1 MNTTYYDAVLD
12 ENMNPLFNGTPEDTK
27 EWLEKNKTDN
37 SVRVCI
43 GESMV
48 LVTVPEYKRR

>member
-1 MNTTYYDAVLD
+1 MNPTYFDAVLD
-12 ENMNPLFNGTPEDTK
+12 ENMNPLFNGTSEDTK
-27 EWLEKNKTDN
+27 EWLEKNETDN

-48 LVTVPEYKRR
+48 LVTVQEYMRR

>member
-1 MNTTYYDAVLD
+1 MYFDAVLD
-12 ENMNPLFNGTPEDTK
+12 ENMQPLFNGTPEETK
-27 EWLEKNKTDN
+27 AWLENNETDN

-48 LVTVPEYKRR
+48 LVTVPEYMRR